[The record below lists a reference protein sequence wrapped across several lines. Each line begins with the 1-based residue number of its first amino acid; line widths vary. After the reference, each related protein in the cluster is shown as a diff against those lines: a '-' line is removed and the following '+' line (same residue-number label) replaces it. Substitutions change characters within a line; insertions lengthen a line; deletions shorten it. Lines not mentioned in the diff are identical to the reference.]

1 MNSFS
6 VNSSWISKIIA
17 PNESLRL
24 LLQVMLF
31 YMCFTGLLVGEK
43 NQGNIISLFSKTRV
57 MLVCLNINRY
67 TCFLPL
73 VSTDDRPRQTTDSV
87 LVQNFGTY
95 SIYCAHS
102 SELKYPTL
110 FQITGWSDFTGLVL
124 CQYLLDC
131 HKFGTDWKLSKL
143 SFTCTIHVQLRG
155 FSWKVL
161 PAYLKIGLFSK
172 NGCIKFRPEN
182 DYF

>member
-1 MNSFS
+1 MINQESIVIFRDFLEDNRTS
-6 VNSSWISKIIA
+6 MEIYSDKLESALKPFAKNIINVNSYTPSISNWSSKCKLPFGISMRYA
-17 PNESLRL
+17 RYFSYPN
-24 LLQVMLF
+24 QAK
-31 YMCFTGLLVGEK
+31 K
-43 NQGNIISLFSKTRV
+43 NQGKIISLFSKTRV

-87 LVQNFGTY
+87 LVQKIGTY

-131 HKFGTDWKLSKL
+131 HKFGTD
-143 SFTCTIHVQLRG
+143 
-155 FSWKVL
+155 
-161 PAYLKIGLFSK
+161 
-172 NGCIKFRPEN
+172 
-182 DYF
+182 